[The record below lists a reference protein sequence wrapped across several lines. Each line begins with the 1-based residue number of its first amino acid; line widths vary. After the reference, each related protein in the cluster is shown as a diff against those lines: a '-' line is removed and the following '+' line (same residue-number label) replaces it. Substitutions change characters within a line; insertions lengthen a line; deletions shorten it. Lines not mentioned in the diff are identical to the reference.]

1 MCIAP
6 CNLNEKGLVDCR
18 YCWQCR
24 ANRVNDLIGR
34 CIAETHSSAGAL
46 SVTLTYGDG
55 DIAKAAILYYP
66 DFQGMMKRLRAAGYK
81 VRYIVTGEYGSR
93 KGRAHWH
100 AILFFE
106 GKVPDVELEKRIDW
120 KPWGHGYAWFEKPD
134 YKAFRYV
141 LKYVLKD
148 QQQQVAVGK
157 LAMSKKPPLGHKYFE
172 QLAERYVKQG
182 LAPQSYKYS
191 FDDEFTEY
199 GARREFMMKGVTR
212 ENFLNHYMSK
222 WDEVKQTPYPYSEI
236 LDEYTDKLV
245 RTSPAKQWEAFITDL
260 KNKASPFWGGDTSAR
275 VVKAVAY
282 EGAAI
287 IKNEFGQWIYVKRNN
302 EGLPTWRREIH
313 DRAQMRLA
321 IKGEFQRP
329 RKLAI
334 SY

>member
-1 MCIAP
+1 
-6 CNLNEKGLVDCR
+6 
-18 YCWQCR
+18 
-24 ANRVNDLIGR
+24 VNDLVGR
-34 CIAETHSSAGAL
+34 CIAETHSAAGAL

-55 DIAKAAILYYP
+55 DTAEAAILYYP

-106 GKVPDVELEKRIDW
+106 NQHWWPHVGKPWARKRAMPDVELEKRVDW

-148 QQQQVAVGK
+148 QQQKVAVGK
-157 LAMSKKPPLGHKYFE
+157 LAMSKKPPLGAKYFE
-172 QLAERYVKQG
+172 QLAERYVAQG
-182 LAPQSYKYS
+182 LSPQSYKYS
-191 FDDEFTEY
+191 FDDEFTDY
-199 GARREFMMKGVTR
+199 GKRREFMMKGVTR
-212 ENFLNHYMSK
+212 DNFLNHFMLK
-222 WDEVKQTPYPYSEI
+222 WDEVKGTPYPYSDI

-245 RTSPAKQWEAFITDL
+245 QTSPAKQWEAFITDL
-260 KNKASPFWGGDTSAR
+260 KNKASPFWGGDTGAR

-282 EGAAI
+282 DGAAI
-287 IKNEFGQWIYVKRNN
+287 IKNEFGKWIYVKRNN
-302 EGLPTWRREIH
+302 EGYPTWRREIH

-321 IKGEFQRP
+321 IRGEFQRP
-329 RKLAI
+329 KKLAI

>member
-1 MCIAP
+1 
-6 CNLNEKGLVDCR
+6 
-18 YCWQCR
+18 
-24 ANRVNDLIGR
+24 
-34 CIAETHSSAGAL
+34 L

-55 DIAKAAILYYP
+55 DTAKAAILYYP

-106 GKVPDVELEKRIDW
+106 NQHWWPHVGKPWARKRAMPDVELEKRVDW

-148 QQQQVAVGK
+148 QQQKVAVGK
-157 LAMSKKPPLGHKYFE
+157 LAMSKKPPLGAKYFE
-172 QLAERYVKQG
+172 QLAERYVAQG
-182 LAPQSYKYS
+182 LSPQSYKYS
-191 FDDEFTEY
+191 FDDEFTDY
-199 GARREFMMKGVTR
+199 GKRREFMMKGVTR
-212 ENFLNHYMSK
+212 DNFLNHFMLK
-222 WDEVKQTPYPYSEI
+222 WDEVKGTPYPYSDI
-236 LDEYTDKLV
+236 LDEYTDKHV
-245 RTSPAKQWEAFITDL
+245 QTSPAKQWEAFITDL
-260 KNKASPFWGGDTSAR
+260 KNKASPFWGGDTGAR

-282 EGAAI
+282 DGAAI
-287 IKNEFGQWIYVKRNN
+287 IKNEFGKWIYVKRNN
-302 EGLPTWRREIH
+302 EGYPTWRREIH

-321 IKGEFQRP
+321 IRGEFQRP
-329 RKLAI
+329 KKLAI

>member
-1 MCIAP
+1 M
-6 CNLNEKGLVDCR
+6 
-18 YCWQCR
+18 
-24 ANRVNDLIGR
+24 NDLVGR
-34 CIAETHSSAGAL
+34 CIAETHSAAGAL

-55 DIAKAAILYYP
+55 DTAEAAILYYP

-106 GKVPDVELEKRIDW
+106 NQHWWPHVGKPWARKRAMPDVELEKRVDW

-148 QQQQVAVGK
+148 QQQKVAVGK
-157 LAMSKKPPLGHKYFE
+157 LAMSKKPPLGAKYFE
-172 QLAERYVKQG
+172 QLAERYVAQG
-182 LAPQSYKYS
+182 LSPQSYKYS
-191 FDDEFTEY
+191 FDDEFTDY
-199 GARREFMMKGVTR
+199 GKRREFMMKGVTR
-212 ENFLNHYMSK
+212 DNFLNHFMLK
-222 WDEVKQTPYPYSEI
+222 WDEVKGTPYPYSDI

-245 RTSPAKQWEAFITDL
+245 QTSPAKQWEAFITDL
-260 KNKASPFWGGDTSAR
+260 KNKASPFWGGDTGAR

-282 EGAAI
+282 DGAAI
-287 IKNEFGQWIYVKRNN
+287 IKNEFGKWIYVKRNN
-302 EGLPTWRREIH
+302 EGYPTWRREIH

-321 IKGEFQRP
+321 IRGEFQRP
-329 RKLAI
+329 KKLAI